1 MQELKQAGYGLMC
14 VGYPRSDLVIET
26 VDEDEVYDL
35 QFGNAFEARA
45 LSKHNESVDRD
56 DFAFELADMDE

>member
-1 MQELKQAGYGLMC
+1 MC

-35 QFGNAFEARA
+35 QFGHSFEAQA
-45 LSKHNESVDRD
+45 LNKHNESVDRD